1 MSEVKQIKL
10 SELKAQVESG
20 AKLKAL
26 AEEYGLPVAQMK
38 KVLKEAGLRIRSL
51 RFPQY
56 QLVDDTQ
63 ENQEQDLFTEEEEA
77 SVPTQEEEYQSMIE
91 QDGVEV
97 EQGSTVNNPSYN

>member
-38 KVLKEAGLRIRSL
+38 KVLK
-51 RFPQY
+51 
-56 QLVDDTQ
+56 D
-63 ENQEQDLFTEEEEA
+63 
-77 SVPTQEEEYQSMIE
+77 
-91 QDGVEV
+91 
-97 EQGSTVNNPSYN
+97 